1 MKTVAKERQLADLMP
16 KKEFIRCLAQELD
29 VTQGVAIEVIEAVEK
44 TVLDGLREFEKV
56 KLGDLVVFNKKHV
69 PARSYILPGETE
81 SQLCEAYDKVV
92 CTMNEK
98 NRKLKPKKRK

>member
-1 MKTVAKERQLADLMP
+1 MAKERQLADLMP

-44 TVLDGLREFEKV
+44 TVLDGLRDFEKV

-81 SQLCEAYDKVV
+81 SQICEAYDKVV

>member
-1 MKTVAKERQLADLMP
+1 MVKERQLADLMP

>member
-1 MKTVAKERQLADLMP
+1 MAKERRLADLMP

-44 TVLDGLREFEKV
+44 TILNGLVDFEKV
-56 KLGDLVVFNKKHV
+56 KFGDLVVFNKKHI
-69 PARSYILPGETE
+69 PARQYVLPGETE
-81 SQLCEAYDKVV
+81 TQLCEAYDKIV

-98 NRKLKPKKRK
+98 NRKLKPKGRR

>member
-1 MKTVAKERQLADLMP
+1 MAKERQLADLMP

-29 VTQGVAIEVIEAVEK
+29 VTQGVAIEVIRAVEK
-44 TVLDGLREFEKV
+44 TVLDGLRQFEKV

-69 PARSYILPGETE
+69 PARSYVLPGETE
-81 SQLCEAYDKVV
+81 SQMCEAYDKIV

-98 NRKLKPKKRK
+98 NRKLKTKGRH

>member
-1 MKTVAKERQLADLMP
+1 MAKERQLADLMP

-44 TVLDGLREFEKV
+44 TVLDGLIDFEKV

-81 SQLCEAYDKVV
+81 SQICDAYDKVV